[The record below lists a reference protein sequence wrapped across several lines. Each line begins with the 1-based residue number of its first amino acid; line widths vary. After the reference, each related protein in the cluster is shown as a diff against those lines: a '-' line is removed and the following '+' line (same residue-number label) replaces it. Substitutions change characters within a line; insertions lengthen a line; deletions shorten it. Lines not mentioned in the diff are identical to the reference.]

1 MKTSIPTQNTPFHGL
16 LFIFIMLF
24 MCLFSCKKDI
34 PTDVTILGAEAKV
47 KIINASLST
56 KTLDFYLND
65 SKITDKALAPGE
77 SSNYIKIQSGAKH
90 ASFIN
95 NGVEDA
101 TAELTFVPL
110 FSYTSFYVEDKTGKG
125 EILALQDDLGATEA
139 GMARIRF
146 VNLSPNFTN
155 SINIITTGNTL
166 LVNSLAFKEKSMYF
180 AIDPNIDLG
189 FSVLGTGG
197 LKIMRG
203 TEFEAGK
210 VYTIWLGGNSNA
222 NLSINKITYN

>member
-1 MKTSIPTQNTPFHGL
+1 MVL
-16 LFIFIMLF
+16 V
-24 MCLFSCKKDI
+24 MCLISCKKDI
-34 PTDVTILGAEAKV
+34 PTDITIMGAEAKV
-47 KIINASLST
+47 KIINASLGS
-56 KTLDFYLND
+56 KNLDFYLND
-65 SKITDKALAPGE
+65 SKITNKALASGE
-77 SSNYIKIQSGAKH
+77 SSDYIVVQSGAKH

-95 NGVEDA
+95 NGIEDA
-101 TAELTFVPL
+101 TAELTFVPS

-189 FSVLGTGG
+189 FSVLGAGG

-210 VYTIWLGGNSNA
+210 VYTIWVGGNSNA